1 MADIINYSDHF
12 SLLTTLETV
21 LIIFRAQKWNRCK
34 HFYDR
39 CQVAKSGLLQ
49 GRLQHAQLVCSMSNT
64 GTKTLFAS
72 YDRRDQGILPISLSS
87 WQCIWRRNKDEISMS
102 WWKSNNSPPEREEP
116 NSTRFSDQ
124 QTEINKADLMWNNL
138 QMTLH
143 SSHHIGKH
151 IVSSPSVW
159 RPAPLTRVM

>member
-1 MADIINYSDHF
+1 VADIINYSDHF

-21 LIIFRAQKWNRCK
+21 LIIFGAQKRNRCK
-34 HFYDR
+34 HFHDR
-39 CQVAKSGLLQ
+39 CQE
-49 GRLQHAQLVCSMSNT
+49 RLAPTHSLPWKLVCSMSNT

-124 QTEINKADLMWNNL
+124 QTEINKADLM
-138 QMTLH
+138 
-143 SSHHIGKH
+143 
-151 IVSSPSVW
+151 
-159 RPAPLTRVM
+159 